1 MTAAG
6 LRRPGWS
13 RGDQPTFQIRGEGAG
28 ATAGTGRGGG
38 GPAAMRPSS
47 GSGGGGGGDD
57 RYRGSLGGGDDL
69 SVVQLAARL
78 TDHMV
83 GPGRGRTVTLMS
95 FT

>member
-1 MTAAG
+1 
-6 LRRPGWS
+6 
-13 RGDQPTFQIRGEGAG
+13 
-28 ATAGTGRGGG
+28 
-38 GPAAMRPSS
+38 MRPSS

-69 SVVQLAARL
+69 SVIQLAARL

-83 GPGRGRTVTLMS
+83 GPGRGRTVTLIS